1 MITWTNDCSYYS
13 VKYDF
18 VPKKMNVARLRLL
31 IQMITRRKNEYWT
44 TMITDRTITWRLR
57 LLREMITEWDIIA
70 HIDKKKSDT
79 PSIHLSKTYF
89 EIWKFHLCKTHLC
102 FCIAKHKIVAL
113 ACVRAINSP
122 HMLLRRLMIGETL
135 FVFLGLWVECKWA
148 LDKWMEGVVSEHI

>member
-1 MITWTNDCSYYS
+1 MNIAWLRLPIEMITG
-13 VKYDF
+13 
-18 VPKKMNVARLRLL
+18 RE
-31 IQMITRRKNEYWT
+31 KNEYWT
-44 TMITDRTITWRLR
+44 TTITDRNDYWTTTITERNDYWVGHHSTHRQ
-57 LLREMITEWDIIA
+57 
-70 HIDKKKSDT
+70 KKSDT